1 MYIGNNALGNKKAH
15 TMTESFVYFDGVERG
30 LWPDHSDKLNN
41 MSWNGFDAVFPNSN
55 ILIRVDPRMDQ
66 EVVKEVLTSVGDYF
80 MSTATIKYSNIK
92 LCIMYH
98 KLRKTLGGCASS
110 IADETTDTLHAIIVI
125 NEADVLLMDETLTH
139 EMVHFWDYATE
150 YSVGKSWGS
159 HKIYAFDCELF
170 NSKNTKDK
178 LLMAVDSAMDDIF
191 EYINNPSERL
201 VIEYFNFI
209 CDDKVESFERAHG
222 LSERVINT
230 IDKLFKIKAISK
242 KEAKSLM
249 RYYISML
256 GNKNPKFKYLNQY
269 ARTTKAGRF

>member
-1 MYIGNNALGNKKAH
+1 
-15 TMTESFVYFDGVERG
+15 MTQSIVYFNSVQRG
-30 LWPDHSDKLNN
+30 DIPDHSDKLNN

-55 ILIRVDPRMDQ
+55 IHLRVDPRMDQ
-66 EVVKEVLTSVGDYF
+66 EVVKEVFSSVSEYF
-80 MSTATIKYSNIK
+80 MATATIKYSNIK
-92 LCIMYH
+92 LDIMYH
-98 KLRKTLGGCASS
+98 KMRKHLGGQASS
-110 IADETTDTLHAIIVI
+110 MGNKDTDTLHAIIVI
-125 NEADVLLMDETLTH
+125 NEADVLLMDETLMH

-150 YSVGKSWGS
+150 YTLGKSWGS
-159 HKIYAFDCELF
+159 HKCYSFDCELF

-191 EYINNPSERL
+191 EYINDPSERL
-201 VIEYFNFI
+201 VFEYFNFI
-209 CDDKVESFERAHG
+209 CDDNKVESFERAHS
-222 LSERVINT
+222 LSERVINH
-230 IDKLFKIKAISK
+230 IDDIFKTKVISK